1 MQTDKRSNKALQ
13 GQSTSD
19 PGLCISLYPSHI
31 SRVKNEQRH
40 ALAQRA
46 AGRYGPLRNTSLKD
60 GNSHML
66 SLLNLVSTVIQ
77 LYIYALF
84 IFIILGWL
92 VQFNVINSQNRFVY
106 LVMDFLYRVTEPLL
120 RPIRNVL
127 PNLGGLDISPI
138 VLVLGLS
145 FLRSLMWEYLG

>member
-1 MQTDKRSNKALQ
+1 
-13 GQSTSD
+13 
-19 PGLCISLYPSHI
+19 
-31 SRVKNEQRH
+31 
-40 ALAQRA
+40 
-46 AGRYGPLRNTSLKD
+46 
-60 GNSHML
+60 ML

-127 PNLGGLDISPI
+127 PNLGGLDVSPI

>member
-1 MQTDKRSNKALQ
+1 
-13 GQSTSD
+13 
-19 PGLCISLYPSHI
+19 
-31 SRVKNEQRH
+31 
-40 ALAQRA
+40 
-46 AGRYGPLRNTSLKD
+46 
-60 GNSHML
+60 ML

-120 RPIRNVL
+120 RPIRNIL